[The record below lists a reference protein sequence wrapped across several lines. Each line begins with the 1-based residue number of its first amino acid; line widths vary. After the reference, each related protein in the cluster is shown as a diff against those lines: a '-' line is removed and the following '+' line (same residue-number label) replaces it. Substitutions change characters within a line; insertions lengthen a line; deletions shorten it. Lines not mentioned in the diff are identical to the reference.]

1 MNNDWIIW
9 NGGDCPVSPDTIVQT
24 QFRYQSRPYAEENRE
39 THAGYL
45 TWEHTH
51 RDYDIIAYRIV
62 PEPLWVEITGF
73 VDRDGD
79 CLFGPAKCLYDTH
92 RIRIPVK
99 LIDGKRVIDDSRQP
113 AMEKL

>member
-9 NGGDCPVSPDTIVQT
+9 NGGDCPVSPDTIVQV
-24 QFRYQSRPYAEENRE
+24 QWADEDRLEAEECEERPANAVRW
-39 THAGYL
+39 A
-45 TWEHTH
+45 WNS
-51 RDYDIIAYRIV
+51 RNNIIAYRIIS
-62 PEPLWVEITGF
+62 EMLWVEITGF

-79 CLFGPAKCLYDTH
+79 CLFGRVKCLDDTH
-92 RIRIPVK
+92 RLRIPMK